1 MKLHATNW
9 RCDACG
15 HVDRYN
21 NPTIPKGW
29 VQANIAEVDETKR
42 GGVTHLHVCPE
53 CAAKAVDAWLPKHT
67 WWGSTECWKEQD
79 GQK

>member
-42 GGVTHLHVCPE
+42 GGGYSPARV
-53 CAAKAVDAWLPKHT
+53 PKLCRQSRGHMA
-67 WWGSTECWKEQD
+67 TEEYLV
-79 GQK
+79 GQHGVLAGGR